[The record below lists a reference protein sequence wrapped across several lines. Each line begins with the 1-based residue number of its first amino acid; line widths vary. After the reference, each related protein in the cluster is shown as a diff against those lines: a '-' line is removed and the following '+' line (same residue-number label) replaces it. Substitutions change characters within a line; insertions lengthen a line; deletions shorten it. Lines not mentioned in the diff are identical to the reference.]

1 MKLLSTHTSNP
12 NNYIRIATYNL
23 VKYLTNEG
31 YLNDSLLRKW
41 TTEDSIENYPRLF
54 KEYYETISNTQ

>member
-23 VKYLTNEG
+23 VKYLTTG
-31 YLNDSLLRKW
+31 DYLDDSLLRKW
-41 TTEDSIENYPRLF
+41 TIEDSIDKYPRLF
-54 KEYYETISNTQ
+54 KEYYETISNI

>member
-23 VKYLTNEG
+23 VKYLTTG
-31 YLNDSLLRKW
+31 DYLDDSLLRKW
-41 TTEDSIENYPRLF
+41 TIEDSIDKYPRLF
-54 KEYYETISNTQ
+54 KEYYEAISNI